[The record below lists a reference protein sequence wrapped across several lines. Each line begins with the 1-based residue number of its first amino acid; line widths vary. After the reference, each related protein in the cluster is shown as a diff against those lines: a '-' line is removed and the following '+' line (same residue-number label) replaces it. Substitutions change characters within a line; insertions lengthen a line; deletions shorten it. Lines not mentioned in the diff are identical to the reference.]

1 MDKKFPPWKL
11 TRVHRSVFLSHI
23 WSKTQLDMVW
33 ISETDFTNSTV
44 FLKKPLTPSPFVW
57 TIGIKFIK
65 HCWVGGGGPP
75 LGGICPVFPE
85 SLFFNSKARF
95 GVQDENLKKSR
106 LQDSFRVNFKSVLC
120 QSYVNFM
127 PKKPAFFLH
136 GFDPAPSP
144 FDIVKKMQVLR
155 NIWCRSSK
163 S

>member
-1 MDKKFPPWKL
+1 MVLTVWRPPPSKRCLFCTVYTNAAVFWHFL
-11 TRVHRSVFLSHI
+11 TIKYGKAIIL
-23 WSKTQLDMVW
+23 WW

-44 FLKKPLTPSPFVW
+44 SLKKPLTPSPFVW

-75 LGGICPVFPE
+75 LGGICPIFPE

-106 LQDSFRVNFKSVLC
+106 LQDSFCVNFKSVLC

-127 PKKPAFFLH
+127 QKKTCIFFTWVRPRPLPVWH
-136 GFDPAPSP
+136 
-144 FDIVKKMQVLR
+144 
-155 NIWCRSSK
+155 C
-163 S
+163 